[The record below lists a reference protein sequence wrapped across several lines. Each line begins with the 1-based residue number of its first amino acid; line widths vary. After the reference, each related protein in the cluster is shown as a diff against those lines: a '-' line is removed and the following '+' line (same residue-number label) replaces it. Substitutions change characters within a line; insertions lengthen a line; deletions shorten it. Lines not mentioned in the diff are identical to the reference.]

1 MRTNKIANID
11 QLQAEIRRLKSV
23 EAEQLAAIKKDVRDV
38 RESLRP
44 ENILVNALSSMTG
57 IKINKSEFLKNGIA
71 MGLSLVLQRFV
82 FKTETSIEKKVYGWL
97 DKLFDQVKYY
107 TNKYSSAGSVR
118 SEKIEEN

>member
-1 MRTNKIANID
+1 MRTNKISNID
-11 QLQAEIRRLKSV
+11 QLQAEIHRLKSV

-71 MGLSLVLQRFV
+71 MGLSLV
-82 FKTETSIEKKVYGWL
+82 
-97 DKLFDQVKYY
+97 
-107 TNKYSSAGSVR
+107 
-118 SEKIEEN
+118 